1 MSTVARLLLGPWC
14 VAVLA
19 AGVIVPIG
27 AVVAYGE
34 LAARLRKRHG
44 DAEFEGHVREALAVA
59 AADIVP
65 GMVPADGKPLSRA
78 ERRALRGIEAASRN
92 EGVRQA

>member
-1 MSTVARLLLGPWC
+1 MNYVARLLLGPWC

-34 LAARLRKRHG
+34 LAARLRKRRDG
-44 DAEFEGHVREALAVA
+44 REWAAGVA
-59 AADIVP
+59 AQVRTALDFEEW
-65 GMVPADGKPLSRA
+65 
-78 ERRALRGIEAASRN
+78 EREIYGRETTP
-92 EGVRQA
+92 